1 MFQPLYVQIRAG
13 LPSFRPSCL
22 VLVRRI
28 NTTKVFMCLHYVQ
41 WETFVF
47 FIIARAVRD
56 IKGGDQVCCDC
67 LIIRYHQSA
76 LGDRGRCGRMFGG
89 SVTPFSQ
96 HESSDKIEKEKA
108 AETSEY

>member
-56 IKGGDQVCCDC
+56 IKGGDQVEGE
-67 LIIRYHQSA
+67 RT
-76 LGDRGRCGRMFGG
+76 
-89 SVTPFSQ
+89 VTV
-96 HESSDKIEKEKA
+96 
-108 AETSEY
+108 